1 MIGRDEN
8 GTMNL
13 VLILLFASRSQ
24 LIIYCI
30 DSSLLD
36 TAKVFDEKSSSTE
49 YQCQT

>member
-1 MIGRDEN
+1 MIGWDEK
-8 GTMNL
+8 GSMNL
-13 VLILLFASRSQ
+13 VLLLLLASRSK
-24 LIIYCI
+24 LVTYCL